1 MKIIGEEEF
10 KNEVL
15 TSKELVLV
23 DFFAT
28 WCGPCKMLAPVLEK
42 VAEENTDVKIYKID
56 VDQDSNLAMDY
67 DVEVVPTV
75 VFMKDGKE
83 LDRVTGFVDKTT
95 IVEKIENYK

>member
-15 TSKELVLV
+15 TSKDIVLV

-83 LDRVTGFVDKTT
+83 LDRITGFVDKTT

>member
-15 TSKELVLV
+15 TSKDLVLV